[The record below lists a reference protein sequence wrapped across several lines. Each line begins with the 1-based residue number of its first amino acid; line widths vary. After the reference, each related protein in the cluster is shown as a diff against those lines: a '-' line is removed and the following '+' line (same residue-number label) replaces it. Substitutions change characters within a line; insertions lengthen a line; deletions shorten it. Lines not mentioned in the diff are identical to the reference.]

1 MISRDAAVLSAAN
14 AYADNKISQLIDGAP
29 ELLNTLNELA
39 SAINDDENFFVTMS
53 NNLNAL
59 SSADAAA
66 SGRLDDIENNY
77 LDKRVGGTVD
87 GNVTVDADLTVTGT
101 FEVGTG
107 SSTLYVG
114 NGVVGI
120 NTETPSE
127 AFEVVGN
134 GKFSGTLEIATPTLS
149 GHAVTKNYVDTAL
162 SELDGGTF

>member
-1 MISRDAAVLSAAN
+1 MDSTLDVQGAATFQSSLSVAGQ
-14 AYADNKISQLIDGAP
+14 ADIVGALNVDGAVDMDS
-29 ELLNTLNELA
+29 TLDVQGA
-39 SAINDDENFFVTMS
+39 ATFQSS
-53 NNLNAL
+53 L
-59 SSADAAA
+59 SVA
-66 SGRLDDIENNY
+66 
-77 LDKRVGGTVD
+77 
-87 GNVTVDADLTVTGT
+87 GT

-162 SELDGGTF
+162 AELDGGTF